1 MTSTNMSQ
9 QPSQSGKSLDLP
21 LEDEILKNPSRL
33 DPSSKDWEDTFQRL
47 FDQAEEAFTE
57 GIREP
62 DKMFSQEERAFL
74 QSIGASPQE
83 IYDFVEDWSEERVP
97 APEVIREV
105 TGLRRE
111 YFLKVQDGK
120 LESEKMISDGLPSP
134 RTSLGGHRWL
144 PRIIAKARAKLR
156 GELPPHI
163 MYGCGMDRPFLQG
176 RNIGLSEF
184 LRKVWEAGE
193 DDGKILDYV
202 NLKAR
207 GQEGD

>member
-1 MTSTNMSQ
+1 MSISNMSQ
-9 QPSQSGKSLDLP
+9 QPYPSEERLNLNLEEEISQK
-21 LEDEILKNPSRL
+21 PSHL
-33 DPSSKDWEDTFQRL
+33 DPPREDWEDTFQGL
-47 FDQAEEAFTE
+47 FDRAVETFAQ

-62 DKMFSQEERAFL
+62 DQLFSQEDRVFL
-74 QSIGASPQE
+74 QSIGASVQE

-111 YFLKVQDGK
+111 YFIKVQEGK
-120 LESEKMISDGLPSP
+120 LESPNLISVTLPSP
-134 RTSLGGHRWL
+134 SASMGGHRWL

-156 GELPPHI
+156 GELPPNI
-163 MYGCGMDRPFLQG
+163 MYGCGMDRPFLQE
-176 RNIGLSEF
+176 RNIALPEF

-202 NLKAR
+202 NHKAA
-207 GQEGD
+207 GQDTV